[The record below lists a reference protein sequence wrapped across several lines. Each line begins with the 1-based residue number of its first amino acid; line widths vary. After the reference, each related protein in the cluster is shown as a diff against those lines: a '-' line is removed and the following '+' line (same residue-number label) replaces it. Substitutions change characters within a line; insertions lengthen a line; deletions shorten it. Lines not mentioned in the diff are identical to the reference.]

1 MTNRSTLLL
10 LMIMVVFSPLAIDI
24 YLPALPLMAQD
35 FSVDITYMQWSISV
49 FILCLGFGQLLSGP
63 LSDRFGRR
71 PIALGGVVIYGI
83 SSFLLASVN
92 NIEAFIIFRMTQGLG
107 ACAIVVAAFASV
119 RDRYDPIKSGVMY
132 SYLSSII
139 CCVPA
144 IAPLLGSILTEQLGW
159 RSNFYIMGIYAVFAG
174 LAVFLALP
182 ETRPHTTVQHA
193 KLITIKRFKPI
204 LAHPVFLFNALIIML
219 TMAIILTFV
228 TSSPAWIM
236 VHLQQSQQTFVFWF
250 SLNAI
255 LNIVAY
261 VIAPKIL
268 IKLGVKN
275 TIGSG
280 MIIVLFAGMLMLALI
295 QWNHPAGFMLP
306 VMLSSIGISL
316 LIGTCSGQA
325 LSPFGDN
332 AGSASALLGFI
343 QMSGASILVF
353 LLQLLP
359 LSIPQQFALLVA
371 AFVPVYVFWKLPKVK
386 DTLYKLTVEQA

>member
-268 IKLGVKN
+268 IKLGVRN

>member
-1 MTNRSTLLL
+1 
-10 LMIMVVFSPLAIDI
+10 MVVFSPLAIDI

-268 IKLGVKN
+268 IKLGVRN